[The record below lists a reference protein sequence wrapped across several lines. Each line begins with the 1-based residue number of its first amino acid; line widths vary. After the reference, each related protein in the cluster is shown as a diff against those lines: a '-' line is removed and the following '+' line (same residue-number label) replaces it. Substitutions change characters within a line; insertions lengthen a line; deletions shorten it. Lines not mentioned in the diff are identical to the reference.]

1 MHEKMVTPPPSK
13 KTLLSKSPY
22 PELFCN
28 RPDQLPA
35 LALALA
41 GQLEPEHILDSPD
54 TEIHIKITAR
64 KRRKKIAGEQ
74 RKREKPMT
82 RWLRFPALPHT
93 HSYILCKPPRPRKGD
108 SQIFDMMAMSSARA
122 GYSGWYTNSVGKLG
136 GGGYFRIGE
145 YGVITKTIIKDKSRP
160 PFHAGC

>member
-35 LALALA
+35 LALALV

-64 KRRKKIAGEQ
+64 KRRKKN
-74 RKREKPMT
+74 RRRTEKKGKANDEVVEIPS
-82 RWLRFPALPHT
+82 PPSHT
-93 HSYILCKPPRPRKGD
+93 LVHSL
-108 SQIFDMMAMSSARA
+108 
-122 GYSGWYTNSVGKLG
+122 
-136 GGGYFRIGE
+136 
-145 YGVITKTIIKDKSRP
+145 
-160 PFHAGC
+160 